1 MLDADFNKSYK
12 MDAKHNLFLPKIC
25 GRYTIPLPRNVREP
39 VGVKR
44 VEGISLDILGHF
56 PATELTTSVRKG
68 KTKQRYSN
76 PWTGHGTSHILCR
89 SGMLSGTATYLP

>member
-1 MLDADFNKSYK
+1 

-25 GRYTIPLPRNVREP
+25 DRYTIPLPRKVREP

-44 VEGISLDILGHF
+44 VKGMGLDILRYF

-68 KTKQRYSN
+68 KAKQR
-76 PWTGHGTSHILCR
+76 
-89 SGMLSGTATYLP
+89 